1 VVEERRRHRDE
12 RANEDKKPS
21 GIGPRAREQRL
32 CKAIGG
38 SGNQRA
44 ECAACLPEHLCERH
58 VLDLKRWWELLR
70 KDAQSYHVRG
80 GRCADAEDADG
91 ACGAPACASPDYE
104 PYEPFHSA
112 PFHSAP
118 FHSSPPRSP
127 ASPGSDEEAAVTV
140 AEHSLHATNGAPT
153 TDMVPGRA
161 AIATWHEGCRW
172 WRKLTG
178 KSGKATA
185 DTATGESPEPPLPVP
200 VPVPVPVPAPVPVPP
215 LPTLASA
222 GAPSEPSPSLIADEF
237 SDGLSRAASPF
248 QAITAADAPD
258 AASTSE
264 EQSAVWTRPASAYAS
279 GQGAALAMV
288 GLLEGSARKLAATAR
303 TSRSDG

>member
-1 VVEERRRHRDE
+1 VGDE
-12 RANEDKKPS
+12 RA
-21 GIGPRAREQRL
+21 GRL
-32 CKAIGG
+32 L
-38 SGNQRA
+38 SDDD
-44 ECAACLPEHLCERH
+44 
-58 VLDLKRWWELLR
+58 VD
-70 KDAQSYHVRG
+70 DT
-80 GRCADAEDADG
+80 DAEDADG